1 MPKTNINNMTW
12 IGYKPIA
19 TLLISILHPFYVS
32 VIDIDHNTKESSLEI
47 SVRTFTTDLENRL
60 EKEYNVKLDLSDPK
74 QKAKAEQYINL
85 YVQKRLALTANGDK
99 GKMDFVGFEIQKES
113 TWSYFE
119 IKNVSQ
125 LKQLDVFCEIL
136 FGIDDSQI
144 NIIHAKTNGKTK
156 SYELPAPKNKTSFT
170 F

>member
-1 MPKTNINNMTW
+1 MTW
-12 IGYKPIA
+12 IGYKPFATFLIA
-19 TLLISILHPFYVS
+19 LMHPFYVS
-32 VIDIDHNTKESSLEI
+32 VIDINHNNKEASLEI

-74 QKAKAEQYINL
+74 QKAKAETYINL
-85 YVQKRLALTANGDK
+85 YVQKRLALSANGKK
-99 GKMDFVGFEIQKES
+99 GNMEFVGFEIQKES

-119 IKNVSQ
+119 IKNVAQ

-136 FGIDDSQI
+136 FGIDPSQI
-144 NIIHAKTNGKTK
+144 NILHAKTNGQTK
-156 SYELPAPKNKTSFT
+156 SYELAAPKNKTSFT

>member
-1 MPKTNINNMTW
+1 MTW
-12 IGYKPIA
+12 IGYKPLA

-32 VIDIDHNTKESSLEI
+32 VIDMNHNSKEASLEI
-47 SVRTFTTDLENRL
+47 SVRTFTTDLEARI
-60 EKEYNVKLDLSDPK
+60 EKEYNVKLDLSDAK

-85 YVQKRLALTANGDK
+85 YVQKRLALNTNGVR
-99 GKMDFVGFEIQKES
+99 GKMELVGFEIQKES

-144 NIIHAKTNGKTK
+144 NILHAKVNGQTK
-156 SYELPAPKNKTSFT
+156 SYELAAPKNKTSFT

>member
-1 MPKTNINNMTW
+1 MTW
-12 IGYKPIA
+12 IGYKPFATFLIA
-19 TLLISILHPFYVS
+19 LLHPFYVS
-32 VIDIDHNTKESSLEI
+32 VIDMNHNSKDATIEI
-47 SVRTFTTDLENRL
+47 SVRTFTADLENRL
-60 EKEYNVKLDLSDPK
+60 EKEYNVKLDLADPK

-85 YVQKRLALTANGDK
+85 YVQKRLALTANGSK
-99 GKMDFVGFEIQKES
+99 GKMGYVGFEIQKES

-136 FGIDDSQI
+136 FGIDASQI
-144 NIIHAKTNGKTK
+144 NILHAKTNGQTK